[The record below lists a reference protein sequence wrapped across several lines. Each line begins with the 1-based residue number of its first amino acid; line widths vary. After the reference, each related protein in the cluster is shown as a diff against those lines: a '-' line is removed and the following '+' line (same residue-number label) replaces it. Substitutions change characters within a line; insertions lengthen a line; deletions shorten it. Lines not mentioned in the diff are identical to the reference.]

1 MLNVDQC
8 VLANRHLWYGLKLL
22 DDALCAIERRLE
34 RGSRIVVTVKS
45 TLAGRISPLRF
56 EPAWFQF
63 VLVLDLV
70 LHEDPSWP
78 PLVHKEVH
86 VMLGMT
92 FLSFLV
98 LTVIGAVVA
107 VAYHNVIRYRFL
119 EGNDALFGKL
129 IVGWLGAWL
138 GSPVFG
144 HWFWKIE
151 NVYVVP
157 AILGAIAAVQLI
169 VLMGKVLAKLASM
182 RPAVIEDRKEELRP
196 VRPAVAA

>member
-1 MLNVDQC
+1 
-8 VLANRHLWYGLKLL
+8 
-22 DDALCAIERRLE
+22 
-34 RGSRIVVTVKS
+34 
-45 TLAGRISPLRF
+45 
-56 EPAWFQF
+56 
-63 VLVLDLV
+63 
-70 LHEDPSWP
+70 
-78 PLVHKEVH
+78 
-86 VMLGMT
+86 MLGMT

-107 VAYHNVIRYRFL
+107 VVYHNVIRYRFL

-157 AILGAIAAVQLI
+157 AILGAIKLISCWFTDVPSDLISYKMGRAARITNGL
-169 VLMGKVLAKLASM
+169 
-182 RPAVIEDRKEELRP
+182 
-196 VRPAVAA
+196 

>member
-1 MLNVDQC
+1 
-8 VLANRHLWYGLKLL
+8 
-22 DDALCAIERRLE
+22 
-34 RGSRIVVTVKS
+34 
-45 TLAGRISPLRF
+45 
-56 EPAWFQF
+56 
-63 VLVLDLV
+63 
-70 LHEDPSWP
+70 
-78 PLVHKEVH
+78 
-86 VMLGMT
+86 MLGMT
-92 FLSFLV
+92 LLSFLV

-107 VAYHNVIRYRFL
+107 VAYHNVIGYRFL

-169 VLMGKVLAKLASM
+169 VLTGKALAKLAST
-182 RPAVIEDRKEELRP
+182 RPAVIEERQEKIHAGK
-196 VRPAVAA
+196 PAVAA

>member
-1 MLNVDQC
+1 M
-8 VLANRHLWYGLKLL
+8 
-22 DDALCAIERRLE
+22 
-34 RGSRIVVTVKS
+34 VVTVKS
-45 TLAGRISPLRF
+45 SLAGRIPIEIRVWRSSDP
-56 EPAWFQF
+56 
-63 VLVLDLV
+63 VLDLV

-119 EGNDALFGKL
+119 EGIDALFGKL

-169 VLMGKVLAKLASM
+169 VLTGKALAKLASM
-182 RPAVIEDRKEELRP
+182 RPVVIEERKEEIRPARP
-196 VRPAVAA
+196 VIAA